1 MHRHISRG
9 HVRVGTDQPIS
20 IILAD
25 DQAEIRNALRRALDR
40 DGRFSIVAEA
50 WDGTEA
56 LSRVRLLKPDALVLD
71 LAMPN
76 MDGLEALPKIREAS
90 PGTIVVILSSM
101 IPFGSVGDQALAL
114 GAAAVFDKY
123 VPPKELIA
131 RIIAAR
137 LEMGDSDGTE
147 SGFQSDDLENLEL
160 PTPG

>member
-1 MHRHISRG
+1 MHADIARG
-9 HVRVGTDQPIS
+9 LVHVGTHRPIS

-25 DQAEIRNALRRALDR
+25 DQAEVRKALRRALDI

-50 WDGTEA
+50 WDGSEA
-56 LSRVRLLKPDALVLD
+56 LDRVALLKPDALVLD
-71 LAMPN
+71 MAMPN
-76 MDGLEALPKIREAS
+76 MDGLEALPKIKDAS
-90 PGTIVVILSSM
+90 PGTIVVVLSSM

-123 VPPKELIA
+123 VSPKELIE

-137 LEMGDSDGTE
+137 LEMGDRDGTE